1 VTLLLHSAARIDER
15 GEVPDAWILFD
26 GDTIAAT
33 GTGLAS
39 APDAGERVD
48 LDGARL
54 VPGFIDLHGH
64 GGGGFSYENGGESI
78 DAALAPH
85 RARGTT
91 RSVLSLVANPLVSLR
106 DSLAEIADLAEHD
119 PLILGTH
126 LEGPYLA
133 PERRGAHNLE
143 YLREPDPEVIDELVA
158 AARGTLRQ
166 ITIAPELPGALDA
179 IEYLAGH
186 GVVVAVGHTGADAET
201 TRAAF
206 DRGAS
211 ILTHV
216 FNAMPGIHHRQP
228 GPIVA
233 AFEDERITLELVL
246 DAHHVHPDVA
256 ALTFE
261 SAPGRVALITDA
273 MAAAAADDG
282 DYRLGSLNVSVRGGI
297 ALLSGTQTLAGS
309 TLTQDV
315 ALRIAVDRVGLAWP
329 DAVAAVTAV
338 PARALRLDD
347 RFGLLAPGYVADA
360 VALDETGHVTSV
372 WAAGKRLTPEQG

>member
-1 VTLLLHSAARIDER
+1 VTVLLHSATRIDER
-15 GEVPDAWILFD
+15 GELADAWVLFD

-33 GTGLAS
+33 GTGLSS
-39 APDAGERVD
+39 APDADERVD

-64 GGGGFSYENGGESI
+64 GGGGYAYDGDGRESI
-78 DAALAPH
+78 YAALAPH
-85 RARGTT
+85 RAHGTT
-91 RSVLSLVANPLVSLR
+91 RSVLSLVANPLASLR
-106 DSLAEIADLAEHD
+106 NSLSEIADLSRED

-143 YLREPDPEVIDELVA
+143 YLRDPDPVVIDEFLA

-166 ITIAPELPGALDA
+166 ITIAPELAGALDA

-186 GVVVAVGHTGADAET
+186 GVAVAVGHTGADAET
-201 TRAAF
+201 TRQAF
-206 DRGAS
+206 DRGAR

-233 AFEDERITLELVL
+233 GFEDDRVTLELVL
-246 DAHHVHPDVA
+246 DGHHVHPDVA

-273 MAAAAADDG
+273 MAAAASDDG

-297 ALLSGTQTLAGS
+297 ALLSGTETLAGS

-315 ALRIAVDRVGLAWP
+315 ALRIAVDRVGLSWP

-338 PARALRLDD
+338 PARALGLGD

-360 VALDETGHVTSV
+360 VALDEAGKVTAV
-372 WAAGKRLTPEQG
+372 WAAGNRL

>member
-1 VTLLLHSAARIDER
+1 MSTLLHSATRIDER
-15 GEVPDAWILFD
+15 GEVLDAWVLLD

-33 GTGLAS
+33 GSGLGD
-39 APDAGERVD
+39 APDADERVD
-48 LDGARL
+48 LDGQRL
-54 VPGFIDLHGH
+54 APGFIDLHGH
-64 GGGGFSYENGGESI
+64 GGGGYAFDDGGEAIS
-78 DAALAPH
+78 AALAPH
-85 RARGTT
+85 RAHGTT

-106 DSLAEIADLAEHD
+106 NSMSEIADLAERD
-119 PLILGTH
+119 PLILGSH

-133 PERRGAHNLE
+133 HERRGAHNLE
-143 YLREPDPEVIDELVA
+143 YLRDPDPVVIDELLA

-179 IEYLAGH
+179 IEYLTRH

-206 DRGAS
+206 DRGAR

-233 AFEDERITLELVL
+233 GFDDERVTLELIL
-246 DAHHVHPDVA
+246 DGQHVHPDVA

-261 SAPGRVALITDA
+261 SAPGRVALVTDA

-282 DYRLGSLNVSVRGGI
+282 DYRLGSLNVSVRSGI
-297 ALLSGTQTLAGS
+297 ALLSGTETLAGS

-315 ALRIAVDRVGLAWP
+315 ALRLAVDRGGLSWP
-329 DAVAAVTAV
+329 GAVAAVTAV
-338 PARALRLDD
+338 PARALGLDD
-347 RFGLLAPGYVADA
+347 RFGLLAPGYAADA
-360 VALDETGHVTSV
+360 VALDASGHVTAV
-372 WAAGKRLTPEQG
+372 WAAGNRL

>member
-1 VTLLLHSAARIDER
+1 MTLLLHSATRIDER
-15 GEVPDAWILFD
+15 GEVPDAWVLFD

-33 GTGLAS
+33 GTRLAA
-39 APDAGERVD
+39 APDADERVD

-54 VPGFIDLHGH
+54 TPGFIDLHGH
-64 GGGGFSYENGGESI
+64 GGGGYAYDGDGEDAI
-78 DAALAPH
+78 YAALAPH

-91 RSVLSLVANPLVSLR
+91 RSVLSLVAGPLVSLR
-106 DSLAEIADLAEHD
+106 NSLAEIADLTEHD

-143 YLREPDPEVIDELVA
+143 YLREPDPVVIDEFLA

-206 DRGAS
+206 DRGAR

-233 AFEDERITLELVL
+233 AFEDDRITLELVL
-246 DAHHVHPDVA
+246 DGHHVHPDVA

-261 SAPGRVALITDA
+261 SAPGRVALVTDA
-273 MAAAAADDG
+273 MAAAAAADG

-297 ALLSGTQTLAGS
+297 ALLSGTETLAGS
-309 TLTQDV
+309 TLTQDA
-315 ALRIAVDRVGLAWP
+315 ALRIAVDRVGLSWP

-338 PARALRLDD
+338 PARALGIEN

-360 VALDETGHVTSV
+360 VALDATGHVTDV
-372 WAAGKRLTPEQG
+372 WGAGKRIR

>member
-1 VTLLLHSAARIDER
+1 MTVLLHSAARIDER
-15 GEVPDAWILFD
+15 GEVPDAWVLFD

-33 GTGLAS
+33 GTGLAT
-39 APDAGERVD
+39 APDAEERVD

-64 GGGGFSYENGGESI
+64 GGGGYAYDGDGEESI
-78 DAALAPH
+78 YAALAPH

-106 DSLAEIADLAEHD
+106 NSLAEIAELSRRD

-133 PERRGAHNLE
+133 PERRGAHNAE
-143 YLREPDPEVIDELVA
+143 YLRDPDPVVIDELLSA
-158 AARGTLRQ
+158 AHGTLRQ

-206 DRGAS
+206 DRGAR

-246 DAHHVHPDVA
+246 DGHHVHPDVA

-297 ALLSGTQTLAGS
+297 ALLSGTETLAGS

-315 ALRIAVDRVGLAWP
+315 ALRIAVDRVGLSWP
-329 DAVAAVTAV
+329 DAVASVTAV
-338 PARALRLDD
+338 PARALRIQD

-360 VALDETGHVTSV
+360 VALDDTGHVTAV
-372 WAAGKRLTPEQG
+372 WAAGARLV

>member
-1 VTLLLHSAARIDER
+1 MSLLLHSATRIDER
-15 GEVPDAWILFD
+15 GEVPDAWVLFD

-33 GTGLAS
+33 GTGHAA
-39 APDAGERVD
+39 APDADERVD
-48 LDGARL
+48 LDDARL

-64 GGGGFSYENGGESI
+64 GGGGYTYDGDGEDAI
-78 DAALAPH
+78 YAALAAH

-106 DSLAEIADLAEHD
+106 NSLAEIADLTERD
-119 PLILGTH
+119 PLILGSH

-143 YLREPDPEVIDELVA
+143 YLREPDPVVIDELLA

-201 TRAAF
+201 ARAAF
-206 DRGAS
+206 DRGAR

-246 DAHHVHPDVA
+246 DGHHVHPDVA

-261 SAPGRVALITDA
+261 SAPGRVALVTDA
-273 MAAAAADDG
+273 MAAAAAADG

-297 ALLSGTQTLAGS
+297 ALLSGTDTLAGS

-315 ALRIAVDRVGLAWP
+315 ALRIAVDRVGLSWP

-338 PARALRLDD
+338 PARALGLES

-360 VALDETGHVTSV
+360 VALDATGHVTSV
-372 WAAGKRLTPEQG
+372 WGAGKRL

>member
-1 VTLLLHSAARIDER
+1 MSLLLHSATRIDER
-15 GEVPDAWILFD
+15 GEVPDAWVLFD

-33 GTGLAS
+33 GTGHAA
-39 APDAGERVD
+39 APDADERVD
-48 LDGARL
+48 LDDARL

-64 GGGGFSYENGGESI
+64 GGGGYTYDGDGEDAI
-78 DAALAPH
+78 YAALAAH

-106 DSLAEIADLAEHD
+106 NSLAEIADLTERD
-119 PLILGTH
+119 PLILGSH

-143 YLREPDPEVIDELVA
+143 YLREPDPVVIDELLA

-201 TRAAF
+201 ARAAF
-206 DRGAS
+206 DRGAR

-246 DAHHVHPDVA
+246 DGHHVHPDVA

-273 MAAAAADDG
+273 MAAAAAADG

-297 ALLSGTQTLAGS
+297 ALLSGTDTLAGS

-315 ALRIAVDRVGLAWP
+315 ALRIAVDRVGLSWP

-338 PARALRLDD
+338 PARALGLES

-360 VALDETGHVTSV
+360 VALDATGHVTSV
-372 WAAGKRLTPEQG
+372 WGAGKRL